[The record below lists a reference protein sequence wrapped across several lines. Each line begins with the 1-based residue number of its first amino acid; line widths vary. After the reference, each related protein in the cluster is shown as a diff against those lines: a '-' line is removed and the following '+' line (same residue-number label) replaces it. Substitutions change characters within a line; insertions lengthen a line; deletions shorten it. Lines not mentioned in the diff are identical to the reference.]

1 MEIPELKFYTRAEIV
16 DGKEASDYNTFYPKA
31 LVDIAIRSVMEN
43 CSRAIRRCSDMQ
55 NELCTAYAKE
65 VRIYKYKHCI
75 DRATI
80 KHQASVLWVQDARQY
95 EPGTDNYNYYKQ
107 KSDRYYRHSRKWLEI
122 ANQFKEENDHNDK
135 EMDTP

>member
-1 MEIPELKFYTRAEIV
+1 MEIPELKFYTRAEID

-65 VRIYKYKHCI
+65 VRIYKYKYCKEKAKREKDI
-75 DRATI
+75 VDKLAPLV
-80 KHQASVLWVQDARQY
+80 QSSMCASVAGPW
-95 EPGTDNYNYYKQ
+95 
-107 KSDRYYRHSRKWLEI
+107 
-122 ANQFKEENDHNDK
+122 DK
-135 EMDTP
+135 EYEKHKIRMDKWNGFAEHFSKEK